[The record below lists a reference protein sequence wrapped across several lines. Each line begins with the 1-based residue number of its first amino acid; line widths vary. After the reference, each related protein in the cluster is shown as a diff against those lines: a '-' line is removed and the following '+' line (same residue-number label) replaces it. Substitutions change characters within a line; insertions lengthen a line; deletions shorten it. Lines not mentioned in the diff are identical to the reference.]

1 MSLVVL
7 RVPPRGL
14 LQRTPALGWSSMNS
28 PYCCLMEMGTQTN
41 EQPLPGSAPRVLINP
56 DAETLMALI
65 FQTKRCLR
73 LTAPRHSPLETR
85 ESFNQGHSPQAERW
99 RCSCHTWSVALAPS
113 LLDHLPPPAV
123 PICVC
128 WEKHKVMQ
136 ARSESRHQR
145 DAEEKTRVQ
154 ITFEGKRLQDAAL
167 IFRDA
172 FLQFRLKSNRN
183 VRRSGGERQ

>member
-7 RVPPRGL
+7 RIPPRGL
-14 LQRTPALGWSSMNS
+14 LRRTPALGWSSMNS

-73 LTAPRHSPLETR
+73 LTAPRHLTPPRPPHNKR
-85 ESFNQGHSPQAERW
+85 EFQSGTQPTGREVVVFLSHLVCGA
-99 RCSCHTWSVALAPS
+99 RCLPAGS
-113 LLDHLPPPAV
+113 PPPAA

-145 DAEEKTRVQ
+145 DAEEKRHKCKLHLKPNV
-154 ITFEGKRLQDAAL
+154 
-167 IFRDA
+167 FRM
-172 FLQFRLKSNRN
+172 QP
-183 VRRSGGERQ
+183 

>member
-14 LQRTPALGWSSMNS
+14 LRRTPALGWSSMNS

-56 DAETLMALI
+56 DAETLMVLI

-73 LTAPRHSPLETR
+73 LTAPRHSPPETR

-113 LLDHLPPPAV
+113 LLDHLPPCGAHLRLPGEAQSDAGA
-123 PICVC
+123 ISLGI
-128 WEKHKVMQ
+128 
-136 ARSESRHQR
+136 RGTLRRRH
-145 DAEEKTRVQ
+145 ECKLHLK
-154 ITFEGKRLQDAAL
+154 GKRLQDAAL

-172 FLQFRLKSNRN
+172 FL
-183 VRRSGGERQ
+183 